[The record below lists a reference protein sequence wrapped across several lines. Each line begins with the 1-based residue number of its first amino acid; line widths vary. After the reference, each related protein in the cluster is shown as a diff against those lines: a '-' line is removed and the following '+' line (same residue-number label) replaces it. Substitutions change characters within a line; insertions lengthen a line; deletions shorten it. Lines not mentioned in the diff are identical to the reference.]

1 MVFEKIIKSAYEESV
16 SGKRRG
22 DKKDELETIQE
33 YIRSCQ
39 KIVVPNHNHVK
50 TEAINDV
57 LKRYNLPLAEHLK
70 INTNFAD
77 LTRIPAI
84 YKAVLALDIYD
95 CDLIIAR
102 GRLGVPGSGSL
113 LVLMD
118 KKGRILSAATS
129 PSHVLHKKSLKDAVI
144 DEMTIALE
152 RIGFKVLK

>member
-22 DKKDELETIQE
+22 DKKDELEAIQE

-70 INTNFAD
+70 VNTNYAD

-84 YKAVLALDIYD
+84 YKAVLALDICD

-129 PSHVLHKKSLKDAVI
+129 PSHVLHKKNLKDAVI